1 MSFTTDVKKEIIN
14 RGIGVGGAGG
24 QAAKKAALSA
34 FISTSGI
41 MGIKDGEANFFIVSE
56 TENVAEFFMQL
67 FTETFGFDLSIT
79 NATMDRMSG
88 RDKLLL
94 QCSTSEQ
101 KSVLNTL
108 GFLKRSGE
116 FRNGLSNALIK
127 EDSQKIAYIQG
138 AFLGGGS
145 CILPNENGKT
155 SYHLEIV
162 FSDKKTARDFCDLL
176 SELELLVK
184 LTERKET
191 HVVYIKSKEMI
202 SDFLALIGAEHALKR
217 FSVFL
222 DKRDEANH
230 YNRTLNCMAGNADKA
245 AKAAIKQVMAIETL
259 QHTGALAEL
268 GEELQQL
275 ATARMAHKG
284 MSMQELADYLKV
296 SKSCLNHRMR
306 RLLEEAEKQ
315 TNNNEK

>member
-1 MSFTTDVKKEIIN
+1 MSFTTDVKKEIIS
-14 RGIGVGGAGG
+14 RGITTGGEDGRLAR
-24 QAAKKAALSA
+24 AAALAA
-34 FISTSGI
+34 FIGTSGI
-41 MGIKDGEANFFIVSE
+41 TGVKDGEPHFFIVSE

-67 FTETFGFDLSIT
+67 FTELFGFELSIT

-94 QCSTSEQ
+94 QCPAEKQ
-101 KSVLNTL
+101 EEVLKTL
-108 GFLKRSGE
+108 GFLKRTGG
-116 FRNGLSNALIK
+116 FRDGLSGSIIK
-127 EDSQKIAYIQG
+127 EDYQKIAYIQG

-145 CILPNENGKT
+145 CTLPNESGKT

-162 FSDKKTARDFCDLL
+162 FSDKKTAYDFCDLL
-176 SELELLVK
+176 SEFELLVK

-191 HVVYIKSKEMI
+191 QVVYIKSKEMI
-202 SDFLALIGAEHALKR
+202 SDFLALIGAEHALKK
-217 FSVFL
+217 FSAFL

-245 AKAAIKQVMAIETL
+245 AKAAIKQVLAIEKL
-259 QHTGALAEL
+259 QKTGLLADM

-275 ATARMAHKG
+275 ATARMQHTG

-306 RLLEEAEKQ
+306 RLLEEAEKIDEQ
-315 TNNNEK
+315 